1 MIAQTVQAEGV
12 EIYHLNIGQPDLPSP
27 QVGLNA
33 LKNIDR
39 KVLEYS
45 PSQGFLSL
53 RNKLCEYYEQYQIQF
68 NPDDIIITC
77 GGSEAVLFAFMT
89 CLDPGDEIIIDR
101 KSVV

>member
-53 RNKLCEYYEQYQIQF
+53 RNKLCEYYEQYQI
-68 NPDDIIITC
+68 
-77 GGSEAVLFAFMT
+77 
-89 CLDPGDEIIIDR
+89 DR